1 MFWSSRK
8 TFCPGLEGRER
19 SSPKVEWRLC
29 LVMKPENCDSQRCSA
44 VVSPVES
51 QRRDV
56 GQLGTVLTCSWDN
69 FPETQRLMYLEIEK
83 TIWSRWFCADKL
95 LVVTP
100 DSKAPC
106 ELSFRFL

>member
-1 MFWSSRK
+1 M
-8 TFCPGLEGRER
+8 
-19 SSPKVEWRLC
+19 
-29 LVMKPENCDSQRCSA
+29 MKPENCDSQRCSA

-69 FPETQRLMYLEIEK
+69 FPETQRLIYLEIEK